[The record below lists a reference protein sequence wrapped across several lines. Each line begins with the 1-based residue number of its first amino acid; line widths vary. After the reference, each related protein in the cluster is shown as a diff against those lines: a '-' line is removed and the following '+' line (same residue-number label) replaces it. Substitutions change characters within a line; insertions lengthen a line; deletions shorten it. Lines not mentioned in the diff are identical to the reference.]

1 MATCPSEATATTPQA
16 GAGCGSG
23 AGASDLATTMA
34 PDSGKAGDPRMG
46 SLLTGSADGDVTVV
60 GFPFDVG
67 CTRNGGRAG
76 ADGGPAAFRRFV
88 PKLGCA
94 VNPEFGCD
102 LRGIRLGD
110 AGDAHGET
118 LEAAHADLTARVTQV
133 LRAGAV
139 PFVVGGGNDQ
149 SYANARAL
157 LDTKGDSQVSVVNID
172 AHLDVRPPLEGGVR
186 HSGSPFWLLLNDAD
200 FDGVFTEFACQGMQC
215 SAEHA
220 SFVTGHGGKLV
231 WLSEL
236 LGTAGAPSATP
247 SVCARFQD
255 VLDSSPGKVFVSFDI
270 DSIRSSDCPGVS
282 CPATIGLTAD
292 HALRLCYLAGK
303 HPRVAMVDVSEMNPA
318 VEGYRTP
325 RLVAFMLYHFLLG
338 LSQRAKKGREPK

>member
-1 MATCPSEATATTPQA
+1 MPALFRLLWVAEMISPMRMHAPSSTRKVIVKSAWSISMHTLYATIYGVARLCT
-16 GAGCGSG
+16 
-23 AGASDLATTMA
+23 
-34 PDSGKAGDPRMG
+34 
-46 SLLTGSADGDVTVV
+46 LTWVV
-60 GFPFDVG
+60 
-67 CTRNGGRAG
+67 R
-76 ADGGPAAFRRFV
+76 
-88 PKLGCA
+88 
-94 VNPEFGCD
+94 
-102 LRGIRLGD
+102 
-110 AGDAHGET
+110 
-118 LEAAHADLTARVTQV
+118 Q
-133 LRAGAV
+133 
-139 PFVVGGGNDQ
+139 
-149 SYANARAL
+149 
-157 LDTKGDSQVSVVNID
+157 
-172 AHLDVRPPLEGGVR
+172 DVRPPLEGGVR

-292 HALRLCYLAGK
+292 HALGLCYLAGK